1 MANQMQVLYISG
13 DEWAPRGWDPGQKW
27 EMEGYWRWLR
37 NLRTWHLLDLNIS
50 RSQVTRLPPPQMQLQ
65 KQALLLPSYLQMTDW
80 MGSLEQ
86 SVHFCFDRIP
96 SRWNPPGWVG
106 IGKERP
112 PNTNFLNSRIILE
125 ESLCS
130 ALGLFSVTPLSWNP
144 RNAKVKDKRHY
155 FFKHAPLISQSHVL
169 YSCCPFKVKCLL
181 TPNLHVSK
189 RQLPEARLPSYGS
202 LHLRQLIALTLS
214 QHHSTIFIFIW

>member
-1 MANQMQVLYISG
+1 MNELPGVGIQDRSGRWKVIEDDWEISG
-13 DEWAPRGWDPGQKW
+13 LGTSWIWTSVGVRLHTPPHTHTYFLDAAAKAGSVAS
-27 EMEGYWRWLR
+27 
-37 NLRTWHLLDLNIS
+37 LLFTDD
-50 RSQVTRLPPPQMQLQ
+50 RPDG
-65 KQALLLPSYLQMTDW
+65 LL
-80 MGSLEQ
+80 GQ

-144 RNAKVKDKRHY
+144 RKAKVKDKRHY
-155 FFKHAPLISQSHVL
+155 FFKHTPLISQSHAL
-169 YSCCPFKVKCLL
+169 YPCCPFKVKCLL
-181 TPNLHVSK
+181 TAKLHVSK
-189 RQLPEARLPSYGS
+189 RQLPEARLPYYGS
-202 LHLRQLIALTLS
+202 LRLRQLIALTLS
-214 QHHSTIFIFIW
+214 QYHSTIFMFIW